1 VIRLLLF
8 AAFFFALNASAIGQ
22 QSQSGVKPQKI
33 KSVFFGGGQY
43 ELDEDQIDDIK
54 EFLENE
60 LLDYHEIHI
69 HSHTDNIGS
78 KAYNKYL
85 SSKRSEFVIQL
96 IVPQIMPANQIFI
109 QDHGLERPDFDN
121 RTYQGRAHN
130 RRVDIVLWPPKT

>member
-1 VIRLLLF
+1 MKGIFVFIICLLTTATSLYT
-8 AAFFFALNASAIGQ
+8 
-22 QSQSGVKPQKI
+22 QSNDSSVQPQKI

-43 ELDEDQIDDIK
+43 QLDAEQIKDIE
-54 EFLENE
+54 EFLELE

-78 KAYNKYL
+78 KAYNQYL

-121 RTYQGRAHN
+121 RTYKGRAHN